1 MWTCLRSVILKLQR
15 FPGILSGCMA
25 RLWHGLHRQET
36 RKISTIGTEGLN
48 FQTCQK
54 RDNIWNVVHTWLTLS
69 LHNMLTIRWG
79 GTIEHLEKHKL
90 WKERNHRRKF
100 YRHMLSPKMFFR
112 QVFILGLFFLFD
124 FWLMGN
130 TILVVLVHC
139 LTFVG
144 CGVFLL
150 KRGCFQLDENIAL
163 CIEIDIKGRFR
174 GSFILSNLKGIRLN
188 WL

>member
-100 YRHMLSPKMFFR
+100 YRHMLSPKMFFAR
-112 QVFILGLFFLFD
+112 FSSSVYFFSLTFDSWETQFLLCLSIVWLSLVVEFFFLSEVAF
-124 FWLMGN
+124 
-130 TILVVLVHC
+130 
-139 LTFVG
+139 
-144 CGVFLL
+144 
-150 KRGCFQLDENIAL
+150 
-163 CIEIDIKGRFR
+163 
-174 GSFILSNLKGIRLN
+174 N
-188 WL
+188 WMKT